1 VLRGLSEAGLEVTVV
16 PTEAALNFVGEATF
30 AALSGRPVATTV
42 WAQAHQVPHVRLGK
56 QADLVLVAPATA
68 DLMARANSGIAHDL
82 LTNVLLTATCPVLMA
97 PAMHTEMWQHPAT
110 RDNVRR
116 LRDRGLVVLEPATGR
131 LTGSDSGPGR
141 LPDPAAIVEAAGDLL
156 RRPPAADLAG
166 LRIAISAGGTREAW
180 DPVRYL
186 GNRSSGRQGVA
197 LARTAISRGARVTL
211 VAGSMDVQ
219 PPAGAQV
226 VRVESAADLLQAM
239 EQVAGECD
247 VVVMAAAVAD
257 FRPQARQSTKVKKE
271 DVGDMVSLELT
282 RTADVL
288 AGLVRARTGSRP
300 LLVGFAAE
308 TAASQEA
315 LEALGRAKLAR
326 KGCDLLVVNEV
337 GSQEVFGSGEN
348 AVTILGMDGA
358 ARTVG
363 RSSKEAIADAVW
375 DAVVRGLGDAESA
388 LDRLPTRP

>member
-1 VLRGLSEAGLEVTVV
+1 MLRGLSEAGLEVTVV

-141 LPDPAAIVEAAGDLL
+141 LPDPAAIVEAARDLL
-156 RRPPAADLAG
+156 RRAPAADLTG

-197 LARTAISRGARVTL
+197 LARTAVSRGARVTL

-219 PPAGAQV
+219 PPAGVQV
-226 VRVESAADLLQAM
+226 VRVESAADLMRAM
-239 EQVAGECD
+239 EQVTVECD

-288 AGLVRARTGSRP
+288 AGLVQARTGSRP

>member
-1 VLRGLSEAGLEVTVV
+1 MLRGLSEAGLEVTVV

-30 AALSGRPVATTV
+30 AALSARPVATTV

-56 QADLVLVAPATA
+56 QADLVMVVPATA

-110 RDNVRR
+110 RENVRR

-141 LPDPAAIVEAAGDLL
+141 LPDPAAILEAASDLL

-226 VRVESAADLLQAM
+226 VRVESAADLMQAM